1 MGKLLNS
8 VTRERLLKTV
18 TAGNKHDFRR
28 LGSKT
33 EVRSVT
39 KWNGRGE

>member
-8 VTRERLLKTV
+8 VTRERLLKTL

-33 EVRSVT
+33 EVR
-39 KWNGRGE
+39 